1 MSRSSRVILIW
12 AMLDFLM
19 EQMVLQALFFS
30 PTFVCNFF
38 FMFTWAS
45 FFKYIFVDLPNLKIM
60 KCLHLVTF
68 SGQALDILA
77 RVPLWKDGLD
87 YRHGTG
93 HGIGS
98 YLNVHEGNW
107 WMTTSGFLLFSAQF
121 NLSACFL
128 FVPLLC
134 RTSYD

>member
-1 MSRSSRVILIW
+1 
-12 AMLDFLM
+12 MLDFLM
-19 EQMVLQALFFS
+19 ELMVLQALSSF
-30 PTFVCNFF
+30 PTFVFKF
-38 FMFTWAS
+38 VFVFTLAS
-45 FFKYIFVDLPNLKIM
+45 SFKCIFVDLPNLKIM

-98 YLNVHEGNW
+98 YLNVHEGN
-107 WMTTSGFLLFSAQF
+107 
-121 NLSACFL
+121 
-128 FVPLLC
+128 
-134 RTSYD
+134 